1 MELQDLRDGQIRLG
15 SRTLVFQIIEIL
27 SQNIFEVC
35 FDVRYATT
43 NVEDGISPLLV
54 TEPVRGLES
63 DGEAEGEDLT
73 ITY

>member
-27 SQNIFEVC
+27 SQNIFAVY
-35 FDVRYATT
+35 FDIRYAPTY
-43 NVEDGISPLLV
+43 VEDDISPLLV
-54 TEPVRGLES
+54 VEPVRGLES
-63 DGEAEGEDLT
+63 DGEAKGEDLT